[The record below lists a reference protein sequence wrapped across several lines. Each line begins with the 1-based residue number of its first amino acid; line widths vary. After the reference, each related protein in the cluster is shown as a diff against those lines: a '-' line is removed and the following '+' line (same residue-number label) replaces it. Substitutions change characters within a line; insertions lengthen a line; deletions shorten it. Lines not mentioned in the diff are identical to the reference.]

1 MPNASKKPKTTA
13 KSTAVAEGPN
23 VGDKAPAF
31 ALPAHPDGKLAS
43 TALKGAPYVIY
54 FYPKDNT
61 SGCTTEAC
69 DFRDSI
75 AAFNK
80 LGVKVIGVSKD
91 SVASHKKFADKFQ
104 LNFPLL
110 SDEEGVLCAAYGV
123 WKQKSMYGRSYMGIE
138 RSTFLVDAKGVIR
151 GVWRKVSITDHVAE
165 VKKAVADLA

>member
-1 MPNASKKPKTTA
+1 MPNATKKPATKPKNTDA
-13 KSTAVAEGPN
+13 APGPA

-31 ALPAHPDGKLAS
+31 ALPAHPEGKL
-43 TALKGAPYVIY
+43 TAAQLKGAPYVIY

-80 LGVKVIGVSKD
+80 IGVKVIGVSKD
-91 SVASHKKFADKFQ
+91 NLASHKKFAEKFD

-110 SDEEGVLCAAYGV
+110 SDETGELCAAYGV
-123 WKQKSMYGRSYMGIE
+123 WKQKSMYGRTYMGIE
-138 RSTFLVDAKGVIR
+138 RSTFLVDGKGVIR
-151 GVWRKVSITDHVAE
+151 AVWRKVSITGHVAE
-165 VKKAVADLA
+165 VKKAVAGLA